1 MVGIVVL
8 TAACSSGSS
17 SSSSASADTNAAKD
31 AAFVR
36 CMASHG
42 VTVTVNSSGGI
53 VQGSNGSNPP
63 SQSQV
68 QSARSACNH
77 TLPNGSQPSQGQQQ
91 QSVEQLVKY
100 TQCMRAHGVSNMPD
114 PSSDGTMHVGI
125 SVANSPHYQSAA
137 QDCRSLLPP
146 GGAP

>member
-1 MVGIVVL
+1 MAGIVVL
-8 TAACSSGSS
+8 TAACSSGSSS

-31 AAFVR
+31 AAFVQ

-42 VTVTVNSSGGI
+42 VNVSVSSNGGI
-53 VQGSNGSNPP
+53 TQGNNGSNPP
-63 SQSQV
+63 SQSQI
-68 QSARSACNH
+68 QAARSACNRL
-77 TLPNGSQPSQGQQQ
+77 LPNGSQPSQGQQQ
-91 QSVEQLVKY
+91 SVQQLLKY
-100 TQCMRAHGVSNMPD
+100 TQCMRAHGVSNIPD
-114 PSSDGTMHVGI
+114 PNSDGTMHVSI